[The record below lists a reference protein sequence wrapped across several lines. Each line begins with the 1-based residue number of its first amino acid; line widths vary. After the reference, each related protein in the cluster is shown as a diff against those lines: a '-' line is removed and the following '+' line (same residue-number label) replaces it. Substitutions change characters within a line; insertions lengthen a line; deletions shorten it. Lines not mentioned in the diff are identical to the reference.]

1 MSAQLKFA
9 RVLDFSA
16 LPKDWTVSR
25 VAVDW
30 NGSPLVLVEEGKPP
44 YASVSTST
52 DARMAW
58 LNTPPKVRH
67 LIYWQGLSQ
76 RTVRFEKST
85 GVLTLHVQPFG
96 EGWLLGEVR
105 GGRADVYDDE
115 GRPLRTL
122 DLGDA
127 SKDVQTTPRGNI
139 WVSYFDEGVYGG
151 GIGAHGVVCFDS
163 VGRPIFKY
171 SEFAEQN
178 QLPFIDDCYA
188 MNVVDDDEMWLSYY
202 SDFPLISVKNFQL
215 AHRFNEF
222 GCMSRAFAILGESA
236 VFPKCY
242 TPSEEQSQLLRRQ
255 FSDTGQSEKLEAV
268 DETGT
273 PIGGKFTAA
282 ARGSH
287 FYLFNKTA
295 LYKLTTDL

>member
-1 MSAQLKFA
+1 MKSG
-9 RVLDFSA
+9 
-16 LPKDWTVSR
+16 
-25 VAVDW
+25 VAGQMFMMTKGD
-30 NGSPLVLVEEGKPP
+30 
-44 YASVSTST
+44 
-52 DARMAW
+52 
-58 LNTPPKVRH
+58 
-67 LIYWQGLSQ
+67 
-76 RTVRFEKST
+76 
-85 GVLTLHVQPFG
+85 
-96 EGWLLGEVR
+96 LLGHLTWETRVR
-105 GGRADVYDDE
+105 MCKQ
-115 GRPLRTL
+115 RPEAISGSVT
-122 DLGDA
+122 
-127 SKDVQTTPRGNI
+127 SMRG
-139 WVSYFDEGVYGG
+139 WYGG